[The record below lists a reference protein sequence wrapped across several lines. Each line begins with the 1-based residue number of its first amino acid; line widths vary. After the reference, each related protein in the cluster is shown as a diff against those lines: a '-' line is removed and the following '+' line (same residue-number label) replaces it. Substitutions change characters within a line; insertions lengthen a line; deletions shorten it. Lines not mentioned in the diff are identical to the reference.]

1 MDPLF
6 RPQILENRVYL
17 ITIIGI
23 VTTAAALSPFFLG
36 TVFSFELLLHDLIH
50 ISAIILGSFLTILSI
65 YAYISTKNRSLI
77 FTSFAFLTFVLL
89 SVFMLLEDLAQAQL
103 DTEHCDIIEYPCV
116 HHTPSQILI
125 ETILTI
131 MVGFFAVGVFW
142 GNKKARKF
150 V

>member
-65 YAYISTKNRSLI
+65 YAYTSTKNRSLI

-89 SVFMLLEDLAQAQL
+89 SVFMLLEDMAQAQL
-103 DTEHCDIIEYPCV
+103 GAEHCDIVEYPCV

-142 GNKKARKF
+142 GNKKERKF

>member
-6 RPQILENRVYL
+6 RPQILENRLYL

-142 GNKKARKF
+142 GNKKERRF

>member
-1 MDPLF
+1 MY
-6 RPQILENRVYL
+6 RPEILENRVYL

-23 VTTAAALSPFFLG
+23 VTTAAALSTFFLS

-65 YAYISTKNRSLI
+65 YAYTSTKNRSLI

-89 SVFMLLEDLAQAQL
+89 SVFMLLDDMTQAQL
-103 DTEHCDIIEYPCV
+103 HSEQCDIVEYPCIDD
-116 HHTPSQILI
+116 TPSEVFI
-125 ETILTI
+125 ETILTV

-142 GNKKARKF
+142 NNKKERRF

>member
-77 FTSFAFLTFVLL
+77 FTSFAIMTFVLL

>member
-142 GNKKARKF
+142 GNKKERRF

>member
-142 GNKKARKF
+142 GNKKERKF
-150 V
+150 L